1 MPVSNEIKNDV
12 LHLSLSPDTTLTCNP
27 LHQEYQDEKFLAAE
41 HYLNSL
47 GVKTRTEYNNLLPSY
62 LLLINIAE
70 ALKLKEVPE
79 VTLESTMHRKEDIYE

>member
-12 LHLSLSPDTTLTCNP
+12 LHLSLSPDTLTCN
-27 LHQEYQDEKFLAAE
+27 HMYQEYQDKKFLAAE